1 MAAPLRSRATGHGT
15 GIALVAVSG
24 TAFGALAIF
33 AKLAYAAGADPLT
46 VLAVRFVIA
55 GVCMVALLRLRGER
69 LPRGR
74 TLGGLAAM
82 GGIGYV
88 TQSLSFFFALTVASA
103 ALVSLLLYVFPAI
116 VAVLAAV
123 VLKQRLSPLKI
134 GAVVLA
140 LVGTALTIGQLGG
153 GTPLGIALGLLS
165 AVAYAI
171 YILISSQLTPRAGAI
186 PATTVVVL
194 SAAAVLST
202 IALVRGPVF
211 PTTAGG
217 WAAIA
222 GLAIVSTVIAIGTF
236 FAGLE
241 RIGPA
246 EASTIS
252 TLEPLVT
259 VVLAAAVLGEK
270 VAPSQLLGGILILGA
285 VIVLARAGRPVLVPQ
300 DAPPA

>member
-1 MAAPLRSRATGHGT
+1 MAT
-15 GIALVAVSG
+15 SG
-24 TAFGALAIF
+24 ASFRTLAIF
-33 AKLAYAAGADPLT
+33 AKIAYADGADPLT
-46 VLAVRFVIA
+46 VLAVRFAIA
-55 GVCMVALLRLRGER
+55 GVFLVVLLRLRRER

-74 TLGGLAAM
+74 TLVGLALM
-82 GGIGYV
+82 GGVGYV

-123 VLKQRLSPLKI
+123 VLKQRLTRVKVA
-134 GAVVLA
+134 AVVLA
-140 LVGTALTIGQLGG
+140 LLGTALVIGQLGG

-194 SAAAVLST
+194 AAATVLST
-202 IALVRGPVF
+202 IMVVRGPQF
-211 PTTAGG
+211 PTSPAG

-222 GLAIVSTVIAIGTF
+222 GLAVVSTVIAIGTF

-252 TLEPLVT
+252 TIEPVVT
-259 VVLAAAVLGEK
+259 VALAAVILGET
-270 VAPSQLLGGILILGA
+270 VAPIQLLGGILILGA
-285 VIVLARAGRPVLVPQ
+285 VIVLARAGRPALLPQ

>member
-1 MAAPLRSRATGHGT
+1 MATSGASFGT
-15 GIALVAVSG
+15 
-24 TAFGALAIF
+24 LAIF
-33 AKLAYAAGADPLT
+33 AKIAYADGADPLT
-46 VLAVRFVIA
+46 VLAVRFAIA
-55 GVCMVALLRLRGER
+55 GVFLVVLLRLRRER

-74 TLGGLAAM
+74 TLVGLALM
-82 GGIGYV
+82 GGVGYV

-123 VLKQRLSPLKI
+123 VLKQRLTRVKVA
-134 GAVVLA
+134 AVVLA
-140 LVGTALTIGQLGG
+140 LLGTALVIGQLGG

-194 SAAAVLST
+194 AAAAVLST
-202 IALVRGPVF
+202 IMVVRGPQF
-211 PTTAGG
+211 PTSPAG

-222 GLAIVSTVIAIGTF
+222 GLAVVSTVIAIGTF

-252 TLEPLVT
+252 TIEPVVT
-259 VVLAAAVLGEK
+259 VALAAVILGET
-270 VAPSQLLGGILILGA
+270 VAPIQLLGGILILGA
-285 VIVLARAGRPVLVPQ
+285 VIVLARAGRPALLPQ